1 VGGRANQNDSQ
12 ELTALVRSPFALVAR
27 MVGFCWGGK
36 VVMMSSTRGKIGAG
50 VGLHPSFL
58 VPEDG
63 AKADC
68 PQLFM
73 PAGNDPPI
81 DPIFDALNPDV
92 KAKSKKKRK
101 HLAFFPSL
109 CRSCFSRSLLTPA
122 ACALLTVF
130 AEMDHGWSLRSDMS
144 DPEAKGAKMA
154 NEAIE
159 DAIGFLNQNL

>member
-1 VGGRANQNDSQ
+1 MGLLLGRKGGDDVLDSGKDW
-12 ELTALVRSPFALVAR
+12 RWSR
-27 MVGFCWGGK
+27 M
-36 VVMMSSTRGKIGAG
+36 
-50 VGLHPSFL
+50 HPSFL

-92 KAKSKKKRK
+92 KAKSKKK
-101 HLAFFPSL
+101 L
-109 CRSCFSRSLLTPA
+109 
-122 ACALLTVF
+122 F